1 MRKKSWCCWPI
12 LLVLF
17 IVTGLAL
24 SQTVQQNR
32 TLIVNGRPEQVKVM
46 EIDGRS
52 YVDLESLTRIANGT
66 LGLSGNQITLTLLN
80 SDAGTA
86 SSAAPSSPPA
96 NSGLSNG
103 FLRAGIKE
111 MALIR
116 EWRSSLVNSIENNY
130 PLQEDWVERVHD
142 FALGQELN
150 AQRPK
155 ISTTIP

>member
-1 MRKKSWCCWPI
+1 
-12 LLVLF
+12 
-17 IVTGLAL
+17 
-24 SQTVQQNR
+24 
-32 TLIVNGRPEQVKVM
+32 
-46 EIDGRS
+46 
-52 YVDLESLTRIANGT
+52 
-66 LGLSGNQITLTLLN
+66 
-80 SDAGTA
+80 
-86 SSAAPSSPPA
+86 
-96 NSGLSNG
+96 
-103 FLRAGIKE
+103 